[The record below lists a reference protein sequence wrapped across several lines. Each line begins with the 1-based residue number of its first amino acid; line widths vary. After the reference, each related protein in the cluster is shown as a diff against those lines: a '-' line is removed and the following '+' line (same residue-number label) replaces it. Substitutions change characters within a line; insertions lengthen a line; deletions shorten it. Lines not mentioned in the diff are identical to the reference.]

1 MVGPASSR
9 HAPFSAPH
17 PRTRKGCFLCALHPS
32 PTRKKTQA
40 TTETRS
46 SLFVGSTE
54 KAFQVLHA
62 FDGPKRHMTLA
73 DIARASGL
81 DRSATQRLVYT
92 LETLGYLR
100 RIPDTRNYGLTPKV
114 LQFSYNYVRANELID
129 KASPYLLDISRTLG
143 ETTNLQE
150 LDGHEIVFVA
160 RFPGHHLVNVDI
172 AVGSRLPAY
181 FTASGTAILSRLSDE
196 QRREILAQTRLEAI
210 TPYTEI
216 NPEKT
221 AGTRPARGGEGLR
234 DHRER
239 DGAGRHLCR
248 GAGHRPSG
256 AGGGRDQYCGA
267 DDAVDGGEG
276 RGRVGAACAGGGD
289 FDFEVEVFG
298 VFEVGV
304 RPSSRTPRPLAP
316 PGIRG
321 FGRRNGDP

>member
-1 MVGPASSR
+1 MRTPPSDDTQTPPA
-9 HAPFSAPH
+9 P
-17 PRTRKGCFLCALHPS
+17 
-32 PTRKKTQA
+32 
-40 TTETRS
+40 TETRS

-181 FTASGTAILSRLSDE
+181 FTASGTAILSRLSE
-196 QRREILAQTRLEAI
+196 EHRREILAQTRLEPI
-210 TPYTEI
+210 TPYTEV
-216 NPEKT
+216 NPDKLQERVQRVAEKGYAVIVNET
-221 AGTRPARGGEGLR
+221 VLGDISVAAPVI
-234 DHRER
+234 DHR
-239 DGAGRHLCR
+239 GW
-248 GAGHRPSG
+248 
-256 AGGGRDQYCGA
+256 
-267 DDAVDGGEG
+267 AVAAINISVPTT
-276 RGRVGAACAGGGD
+276 RWTVARVEA
-289 FDFEVEVFG
+289 E
-298 VFEVGV
+298 
-304 RPSSRTPRPLAP
+304 LAP
-316 PGIRG
+316 HVQVAATSISKSKFSGYSR
-321 FGRRNGDP
+321 

>member
-1 MVGPASSR
+1 M
-9 HAPFSAPH
+9 
-17 PRTRKGCFLCALHPS
+17 RTPPLAD
-32 PTRKKTQA
+32 TEKTQA
-40 TTETRS
+40 TTKTRS

-216 NPEKT
+216 NPEKLLERVRRVAEKGYAIIVNET
-221 AGTRPARGGEGLR
+221 VLGDISVAAPVI
-234 DHRER
+234 DHR
-239 DGAGRHLCR
+239 GL
-248 GAGHRPSG
+248 
-256 AGGGRDQYCGA
+256 
-267 DDAVDGGEG
+267 AVAAINIAVPTT
-276 RGRVGAACAGGGD
+276 RWTVARVEA
-289 FDFEVEVFG
+289 E
-298 VFEVGV
+298 
-304 RPSSRTPRPLAP
+304 LAP
-316 PGIRG
+316 HVQVAATSISKSKFSGYSR
-321 FGRRNGDP
+321 